1 MSNQYLINGPIT
13 DAWIKSQLFRFHR
26 YHHAGAHAFFLGQ
39 VRADPYK
46 GTHVSGIEY
55 SAYPEM
61 IKPVIH
67 EIESELF
74 NHFNEIQTIEIRH
87 STGLV
92 KVVEVSLFVLISSGH
107 RKPVFAA
114 LENCVELIKQKLP
127 VWKKELYEDGSFS
140 WVQPPH

>member
-1 MSNQYLINGPIT
+1 MNSPYLINGPIT
-13 DAWIKSQLFRFHR
+13 DYWIKSQLFRFHQ
-26 YHHAGAHAFFLGQ
+26 HHQTGAHAFFLGQ

-46 GTHVSGIEY
+46 GTHVSAIEY

-61 IKPVIH
+61 IETVIH

-92 KVVEVSLFVLISSGH
+92 KVGEVSLFVLISSAH
-107 RKPVFAA
+107 RKPVFTA
-114 LENCVELIKQKLP
+114 LENCVELIKHKLP
-127 VWKKELYEDGSFS
+127 VWKKELYEDGSYN
-140 WVQPPH
+140 WVEPPL